1 MSAKSRIAILLRLKF
16 FQNMVVSK
24 DKSTAFKNEGLVHAQ
39 LREKISRHKYLLCK
53 LTYCHSDFRK

>member
-39 LREKISRHKYLLCK
+39 LCENISRHKYLLCK
-53 LTYCHSDFRK
+53 LTL